1 MIAITEKDKNTLLD
15 ILKDIKETGND
26 DSIQNI
32 QKMIRVELEARDI
45 DLSDPTYVESIERDF
60 ITPMLKELISEK
72 EALRK
77 RALDIL
83 IKSGASKRQIDSGI
97 TDGVSMKPA
106 DRKEYNK
113 IISRRIEIKIDT
125 YPITYLGYELKKVK
139 RKLEVNLVA

>member
-1 MIAITEKDKNTLLD
+1 MAKYYHLDIDKYY

-45 DLSDPTYVESIERDF
+45 DLSDPAYVESISKDF

-113 IISRRIEIKIDT
+113 IISRLIDIKIDT

-139 RKLEVNLVA
+139 RKLEVTMVA